1 MNQDIFIYTLPQ
13 WFVFAALIII
23 AYGWVEKKKNF
34 RLIGTAIFILLGIFA
49 VYSIY
54 AGYFAANEF
63 LTPDEIMDEE
73 LEEENL
79 TEIPFHVRLLP
90 AYWSFVLSGFMA
102 IPALYFDW
110 KEKRPKRLFLILSV
124 LAALFGFFI
133 IVGELKMV

>member
-13 WFVFAALIII
+13 WFVFAALIVI

-34 RLIGTAIFILLGIFA
+34 RLIGTTIFILLGIFA

-90 AYWSFVLSGFMA
+90 AYWSFVLSGLLA
-102 IPALYFDW
+102 IPALYLDW
-110 KEKRPKRLFLILSV
+110 KEKKPKKLFLILAG

-133 IVGELKMV
+133 IVGELRMV

>member
-1 MNQDIFIYTLPQ
+1 MNQDIFIYTIPQ

-34 RLIGTAIFILLGIFA
+34 RLMGTAIFILLGIFA

-90 AYWSFVLSGFMA
+90 AYWSFVLSGFLA

-110 KEKRPKRLFLILSV
+110 KEKRPKRLFLILAV